1 MGMSV
6 EVVGEAAAATVFR
19 IIEMQGLS
27 APGDSATVKWTGNR
41 KSVSASTGF
50 ILRNLAGEYVVIPAG
65 DNIGAFGGAI
75 LMNELSAFVW
85 EQLKVSVSRDEL
97 LARILDRYEVEEK
110 TAAADLDALLAE
122 MKRMGIIEE

>member
-1 MGMSV
+1 M
-6 EVVGEAAAATVFR
+6 
-19 IIEMQGLS
+19 
-27 APGDSATVKWTGNR
+27 K
-41 KSVSASTGF
+41 ASTGF
-50 ILRNLAGEYVVIPAG
+50 ILRNLAGEYVVMPAG

-85 EQLKVSVSRDEL
+85 EQLKVSVARDEL

-122 MKRMGIIEE
+122 MKRRGILEE